1 MGRRGTLLLMIF
13 LLLGCACAEK
23 AVDITYRFGS
33 REEQKIAVTIDD
45 CYHAEDV
52 RAVLDILQ
60 ANDVRA
66 TFFPIGKALK
76 YEDAALWQEV
86 VASGCEIGNHS
97 WGHTYLTKLSRQ
109 KIKFQMLRTQ
119 EKVDALL
126 DCHYPMQV
134 MRPPMGK
141 TNQKVEKSVAEVGVS
156 GGCQVGCQRNRPG
169 KGAGGRAE
177 RQHLALS
184 CAEEGCEMSVRAD
197 SAAGGGRLSA
207 GHGVGTAGTAGNC
220 MQCGKVR
227 LSPPRYGGKYP
238 PRCCSPELTTL
249 PHSGIMKDGKRTF
262 CCGKIKH
269 EEE

>member
-1 MGRRGTLLLMIF
+1 MGRRLISCCMALLM
-13 LLLGCACAEK
+13 LGCALAEDEL
-23 AVDITYRFGS
+23 DITYRFGS

-66 TFFPIGKALK
+66 TFFP
-76 YEDAALWQEV
+76 
-86 VASGCEIGNHS
+86 IGNHS

-141 TNQKVEKSVAEVGVS
+141 TNPKVEESVAAVGYLAVVKWDVS
-156 GGCQVGCQRNRPG
+156 ETDPVKALAAVQNGSILLFHARKKDAKCLSVLIPQLVAEGYQLVTVSELLGLPEIVCSAEKYVYHRRDTEENIRPD
-169 KGAGGRAE
+169 AVP
-177 RQHLALS
+177 Q
-184 CAEEGCEMSVRAD
+184 
-197 SAAGGGRLSA
+197 
-207 GHGVGTAGTAGNC
+207 N
-220 MQCGKVR
+220 
-227 LSPPRYGGKYP
+227 
-238 PRCCSPELTTL
+238 
-249 PHSGIMKDGKRTF
+249 
-262 CCGKIKH
+262 
-269 EEE
+269 

>member
-1 MGRRGTLLLMIF
+1 MGRRLISCCMALLM
-13 LLLGCACAEK
+13 LGCALAE
-23 AVDITYRFGS
+23 DELEITYRFGS

-141 TNQKVEKSVAEVGVS
+141 TNQKVEESVAAVGY
-156 GGCQVGCQRNRPG
+156 
-169 KGAGGRAE
+169 
-177 RQHLALS
+177 LA
-184 CAEEGCEMSVRAD
+184 V
-197 SAAGGGRLSA
+197 
-207 GHGVGTAGTAGNC
+207 V
-220 MQCGKVR
+220 K
-227 LSPPRYGGKYP
+227 
-238 PRCCSPELTTL
+238 
-249 PHSGIMKDGKRTF
+249 
-262 CCGKIKH
+262 
-269 EEE
+269 

>member
-1 MGRRGTLLLMIF
+1 MGRRGTLLMMIF

-23 AVDITYRFGS
+23 TADITYRFGS

-52 RAVLDILQ
+52 RAVLD
-60 ANDVRA
+60 
-66 TFFPIGKALK
+66 
-76 YEDAALWQEV
+76 LWQGV

-141 TNQKVEKSVAEVGVS
+141 TNPKVEESVAEVGYLAVVKWDVS
-156 GGCQVGCQRNRPG
+156 ETDPEKALADVQNGSILLFHARKKDAACLSVLIPQLVAEGYQLVTVSELLELPEIVCSAEKYVYHRRDTEQNIRPD
-169 KGAGGRAE
+169 AVP
-177 RQHLALS
+177 Q
-184 CAEEGCEMSVRAD
+184 
-197 SAAGGGRLSA
+197 
-207 GHGVGTAGTAGNC
+207 N
-220 MQCGKVR
+220 
-227 LSPPRYGGKYP
+227 
-238 PRCCSPELTTL
+238 
-249 PHSGIMKDGKRTF
+249 
-262 CCGKIKH
+262 
-269 EEE
+269 

>member
-13 LLLGCACAEK
+13 LLLECACAEK

-66 TFFPIGKALK
+66 TFFPIG
-76 YEDAALWQEV
+76 
-86 VASGCEIGNHS
+86 NHS

-141 TNQKVEKSVAEVGVS
+141 TNPKVEESVAAVGYLAVVKWDVS
-156 GGCQVGCQRNRPG
+156 ETDPVKALAAVQNGSILLFHARKKDAKCLSVLIPQLVAEGYQLVTVSELLGLPEIVCSAEKYVYHRRDTEENIRPD
-169 KGAGGRAE
+169 AVP
-177 RQHLALS
+177 Q
-184 CAEEGCEMSVRAD
+184 
-197 SAAGGGRLSA
+197 
-207 GHGVGTAGTAGNC
+207 N
-220 MQCGKVR
+220 
-227 LSPPRYGGKYP
+227 
-238 PRCCSPELTTL
+238 
-249 PHSGIMKDGKRTF
+249 
-262 CCGKIKH
+262 
-269 EEE
+269 

>member
-1 MGRRGTLLLMIF
+1 MGRRGTLLMMIF

-119 EKVDALL
+119 EKW
-126 DCHYPMQV
+126 
-134 MRPPMGK
+134 MRYWTAIIP
-141 TNQKVEKSVAEVGVS
+141 
-156 GGCQVGCQRNRPG
+156 CR
-169 KGAGGRAE
+169 
-177 RQHLALS
+177 S
-184 CAEEGCEMSVRAD
+184 CARRWAKRIRRWRKVSRRLVIW
-197 SAAGGGRLSA
+197 RLS
-207 GHGVGTAGTAGNC
+207 
-220 MQCGKVR
+220 
-227 LSPPRYGGKYP
+227 
-238 PRCCSPELTTL
+238 
-249 PHSGIMKDGKRTF
+249 SGM
-262 CCGKIKH
+262 
-269 EEE
+269 

>member
-1 MGRRGTLLLMIF
+1 MVRRLISGCMALLM
-13 LLLGCACAEK
+13 LGCALAEDEL
-23 AVDITYRFGS
+23 DITYRFGS

-141 TNQKVEKSVAEVGVS
+141 TNQKVEESVAAVGYLAVVKWDVS
-156 GGCQVGCQRNRPG
+156 ETDPV
-169 KGAGGRAE
+169 KA
-177 RQHLALS
+177 LADVQNGITVFPVKSL
-184 CAEEGCEMSVRAD
+184 AFTKVLTGQ
-197 SAAGGGRLSA
+197 AAI
-207 GHGVGTAGTAGNC
+207 
-220 MQCGKVR
+220 
-227 LSPPRYGGKYP
+227 
-238 PRCCSPELTTL
+238 
-249 PHSGIMKDGKRTF
+249 PHQMG
-262 CCGKIKH
+262 
-269 EEE
+269 

>member
-1 MGRRGTLLLMIF
+1 MGRRLISCCMALLM
-13 LLLGCACAEK
+13 LGCALAEDEL
-23 AVDITYRFGS
+23 DITYRFGS

-134 MRPPMGK
+134 MHPPMGK
-141 TNQKVEKSVAEVGVS
+141 TNQKVEESVAAVGYLAVVKWDVS
-156 GGCQVGCQRNRPG
+156 ETDPVKALAAVQNGSILLFHARKKDAECLSVLIPQLVAEGYQLVTVSELLGLPEIVCSTEKYVYHRRDTEENIRPD
-169 KGAGGRAE
+169 AVP
-177 RQHLALS
+177 Q
-184 CAEEGCEMSVRAD
+184 
-197 SAAGGGRLSA
+197 
-207 GHGVGTAGTAGNC
+207 N
-220 MQCGKVR
+220 
-227 LSPPRYGGKYP
+227 
-238 PRCCSPELTTL
+238 
-249 PHSGIMKDGKRTF
+249 
-262 CCGKIKH
+262 
-269 EEE
+269 

>member
-1 MGRRGTLLLMIF
+1 MVRRLISCCMALLM
-13 LLLGCACAEK
+13 LGCALAEDK
-23 AVDITYRFGS
+23 LDITYRFGS

-45 CYHAEDV
+45 CYHADDV

-141 TNQKVEKSVAEVGVS
+141 TNQKVEESVAAVGYLAVVKWDVS
-156 GGCQVGCQRNRPG
+156 ETDPVKALADVQNGSILLFHAR
-169 KGAGGRAE
+169 KKDAE
-177 RQHLALS
+177 CL
-184 CAEEGCEMSVRAD
+184 VRAD

-220 MQCGKVR
+220 MQRGKVR
-227 LSPPRYGGKYP
+227 LSSPRYGGKYP

>member
-1 MGRRGTLLLMIF
+1 MGRRLISCCMALLM
-13 LLLGCACAEK
+13 LGCALAEDEL
-23 AVDITYRFGS
+23 DITYRFGS

-141 TNQKVEKSVAEVGVS
+141 TNPKVEESVAAVGYLAVVKWDVS
-156 GGCQVGCQRNRPG
+156 ETG
-169 KGAGGRAE
+169 KGTGGRAE
-177 RQHLALS
+177 RQHPALS

-227 LSPPRYGGKYP
+227 LSPP
-238 PRCCSPELTTL
+238 
-249 PHSGIMKDGKRTF
+249 
-262 CCGKIKH
+262 
-269 EEE
+269 

>member
-1 MGRRGTLLLMIF
+1 M
-13 LLLGCACAEK
+13 
-23 AVDITYRFGS
+23 DITYRFGS

-141 TNQKVEKSVAEVGVS
+141 TNQKEESVAAVGYLAVVKWDVS
-156 GGCQVGCQRNRPG
+156 ETDPVKALAAVQNGSILLFHARKKDAKCLSVLIPQLVAEGYQLVTVSELLGLPEIVCSAEKYVYHRRDTEENIRPD
-169 KGAGGRAE
+169 AVP
-177 RQHLALS
+177 Q
-184 CAEEGCEMSVRAD
+184 
-197 SAAGGGRLSA
+197 
-207 GHGVGTAGTAGNC
+207 N
-220 MQCGKVR
+220 
-227 LSPPRYGGKYP
+227 
-238 PRCCSPELTTL
+238 
-249 PHSGIMKDGKRTF
+249 
-262 CCGKIKH
+262 
-269 EEE
+269 

>member
-1 MGRRGTLLLMIF
+1 MVRRLISGCMALLM
-13 LLLGCACAEK
+13 LGCALAEDEL
-23 AVDITYRFGS
+23 DITYRFGS

-141 TNQKVEKSVAEVGVS
+141 TNQKVEESVAAVGYLAVVKWDVS
-156 GGCQVGCQRNRPG
+156 ETDPV
-169 KGAGGRAE
+169 KALAARAE
-177 RQHLALS
+177 RQYPALS
-184 CAEEGCEMSVRAD
+184 CAEEGREVPVRAD

-207 GHGVGTAGTAGNC
+207 GHGVGAAWTAGNC
-220 MQCGKVR
+220 MQRGKVR
-227 LSPPRYGGKYP
+227 LS
-238 PRCCSPELTTL
+238 SP
-249 PHSGIMKDGKRTF
+249 
-262 CCGKIKH
+262 
-269 EEE
+269 

>member
-1 MGRRGTLLLMIF
+1 MGRRLISCCMALLI
-13 LLLGCACAEK
+13 LGCALAEDEL
-23 AVDITYRFGS
+23 DITYRFGS

-141 TNQKVEKSVAEVGVS
+141 TNQKVEESVAAVGYLAVVKWDVS
-156 GGCQVGCQRNRPG
+156 ETDPV
-169 KGAGGRAE
+169 KA
-177 RQHLALS
+177 LAAVQNGSILLFH
-184 CAEEGCEMSVRAD
+184 AR
-197 SAAGGGRLSA
+197 
-207 GHGVGTAGTAGNC
+207 
-220 MQCGKVR
+220 K
-227 LSPPRYGGKYP
+227 
-238 PRCCSPELTTL
+238 
-249 PHSGIMKDGKRTF
+249 KDAK
-262 CCGKIKH
+262 
-269 EEE
+269 

>member
-1 MGRRGTLLLMIF
+1 MGRRLISCCMALLM
-13 LLLGCACAEK
+13 LGCALAEDEL
-23 AVDITYRFGS
+23 DITYRFGS

-119 EKVDALL
+119 EKVDAAKEKVGKFKNSMLNSFPSATSNKFGEAL
-126 DCHYPMQV
+126 DEFKEYF
-134 MRPPMGK
+134 
-141 TNQKVEKSVAEVGVS
+141 
-156 GGCQVGCQRNRPG
+156 NR
-169 KGAGGRAE
+169 K
-177 RQHLALS
+177 
-184 CAEEGCEMSVRAD
+184 
-197 SAAGGGRLSA
+197 
-207 GHGVGTAGTAGNC
+207 
-220 MQCGKVR
+220 K
-227 LSPPRYGGKYP
+227 
-238 PRCCSPELTTL
+238 
-249 PHSGIMKDGKRTF
+249 
-262 CCGKIKH
+262 
-269 EEE
+269 